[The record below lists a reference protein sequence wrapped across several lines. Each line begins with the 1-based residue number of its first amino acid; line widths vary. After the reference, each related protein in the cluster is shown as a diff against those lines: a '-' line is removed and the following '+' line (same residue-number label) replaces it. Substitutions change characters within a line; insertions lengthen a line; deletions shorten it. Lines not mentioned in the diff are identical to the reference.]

1 MGVSRR
7 TLTVSCGNARKL
19 QNPCNY
25 WGFGNFTRER
35 ATGIEPAF
43 SAWEADVLPLNYTR
57 VSWIGDPPSS
67 RLLPLGKHSASG
79 TPCGLAEWERESGRS
94 MAIHPIVQ

>member
-1 MGVSRR
+1 
-7 TLTVSCGNARKL
+7 
-19 QNPCNY
+19 
-25 WGFGNFTRER
+25 
-35 ATGIEPAF
+35 
-43 SAWEADVLPLNYTR
+43 